1 MGSEIGFFRGEVDK
15 DKEVP
20 KINYATGFSAG
31 PPRNH

>member
-1 MGSEIGFFRGEVDK
+1 MGSEIGFFREEE